1 MQDAFSISMVQDK
14 NFNWDIVF
22 ENNSIKMEKA
32 INSAIKHIIF
42 CNGRVGESLQSVRDR
57 RGGFLGDV
65 FNAVSSFSPAWYYY
79 IQNYYTNQVRL
90 VLRDVILSAL
100 LRDQTIALVRETGGT
115 VEVAINI
122 LTKNS
127 VAIIVTINSEKF
139 LFEV

>member
-1 MQDAFSISMVQDK
+1 M
-14 NFNWDIVF
+14 
-22 ENNSIKMEKA
+22 
-32 INSAIKHIIF
+32 
-42 CNGRVGESLQSVRDR
+42 RDR

-90 VLRDVILSAL
+90 VLKDTIVSAL
-100 LRDQTIALVRETGGT
+100 LQDQTIALVREAGGT

-122 LTKNS
+122 LTRNS

-139 LFEV
+139 LFKV

>member
-1 MQDAFSISMVQDK
+1 MKDASSIAMMQDK
-14 NFNWDIVF
+14 NLNWDIVF
-22 ENNSIKMEKA
+22 QNGSIKMEKA
-32 INSAIKHIIF
+32 INSAVKHIIF

-65 FNAVSSFSPAWYYY
+65 FNAISSFSPAWYYY

-90 VLRDVILSAL
+90 ILRDTILSAL
-100 LRDQTIALVRETGGT
+100 LQDQTIALVRETGGT
-115 VEVAINI
+115 VDVAVNI
-122 LTKNS
+122 LSRNT